1 MFGGLVL
8 VLAAFTEQL
17 VSEKQN
23 RLSNKEIVSD
33 NT

>member
-1 MFGGLVL
+1 MRWK

-23 RLSNKEIVSD
+23 RLSNKEIASD